1 MSQIL
6 PIDKSRFKSNGC
18 ASRTKRTVIKA
29 TQTSKI
35 LPTIPVDL
43 AMEKRLLV
51 DDTKID
57 GMILSYNN
65 WPVKKI
71 L

>member
-1 MSQIL
+1 MAALLEQE
-6 PIDKSRFKSNGC
+6 
-18 ASRTKRTVIKA
+18 RTVIKA
-29 TQTSKI
+29 TNQQDLANYSG
-35 LPTIPVDL
+35 DL